1 MLRIVREVLLY
12 SIYEHIHSNINQ
24 PITGTAPLAQAA
36 KIVKPGGIVGAWQ
49 WMLKPAFNFS
59 NPRHLELKRG
69 MEYGGGLRNLI
80 KPYGEPGDDF
90 GTHSATQEFRH
101 DEFEA
106 AGLEVL
112 ESYDM
117 GSEAMKRG
125 FLGWWVAL
133 TTGIDLPSRLT
144 SSHYGR
150 RLTMGIVRV
159 LEAVGIAE
167 PGTYRTALMLEHC
180 GLSAAL
186 AGQLGIFT
194 PAWLTIAR
202 VPLDKDD
209 AEQEKRIEKIQKG
222 IKLALKSQ

>member
-1 MLRIVREVLLY
+1 MLRIVREVSL
-12 SIYEHIHSNINQ
+12 SIYMNIHSNINQ

-80 KPYGEPGDDF
+80 KPYGEPGDDL

-194 PAWLTIAR
+194 PAWLTTAR

-209 AEQEKRIEKIQKG
+209 AEQEKRIEKIQEG

>member
-1 MLRIVREVLLY
+1 
-12 SIYEHIHSNINQ
+12 
-24 PITGTAPLAQAA
+24 
-36 KIVKPGGIVGAWQ
+36 
-49 WMLKPAFNFS
+49 
-59 NPRHLELKRG
+59 
-69 MEYGGGLRNLI
+69 
-80 KPYGEPGDDF
+80 
-90 GTHSATQEFRH
+90 
-101 DEFEA
+101 
-106 AGLEVL
+106 
-112 ESYDM
+112 M

-209 AEQEKRIEKIQKG
+209 AEQEKRMRRFRRYQVGFEISAEILCVCVCVSGLCVCACACCVGSQSRG
-222 IKLALKSQ
+222 CVLCCSGGVGGAVVFYIVVYALSYI